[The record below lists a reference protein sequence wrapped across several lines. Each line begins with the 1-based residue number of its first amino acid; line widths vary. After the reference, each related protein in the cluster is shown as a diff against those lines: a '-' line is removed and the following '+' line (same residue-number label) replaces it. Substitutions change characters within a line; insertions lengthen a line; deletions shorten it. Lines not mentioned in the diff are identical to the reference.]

1 MAILIVEDEEPLARL
16 YSQILNNQGFKA
28 EYVSDSEQA
37 LSIIERRNPELVIT
51 DLAIG
56 GRLNGI
62 EMAMEARTKGY
73 KGPIALVTGAVD
85 LQDTRVKSMVEA
97 GCSVFI
103 DCLQKPLRL
112 DDLISLAKNIVK
124 KEV

>member
-103 DCLQKPLRL
+103 DCL
-112 DDLISLAKNIVK
+112 
-124 KEV
+124 